1 MPDLGKE
8 LQNLIRNMEKL
19 RDLQQPP
26 DDRVLELLD
35 RLCQQKLDLV
45 KARIDAATAGYH
57 NVFEALKEAAA
68 VTREAVADLAKLE
81 DALRK
86 IAKVAGKIADLID

>member
-8 LQNLIRNMEKL
+8 LQGLIRDMEKL
-19 RDLQQPP
+19 RDSQQPP

-45 KARIDAATAGYH
+45 KARIDSTTVKYQSA
-57 NVFEALKEAAA
+57 FEALKDAADI
-68 VTREAVADLAKLE
+68 TRGVISDLTKLE

-86 IAKVAGKIADLID
+86 IAKVVGKIADLID